1 MAKILLLDYEKE
13 DYELLQERNY
23 DVEFAETNWKSL
35 TTDILIVPK
44 NCRIVFYQLNSEN
57 PASGLH
63 SEDTEKFQKIIDQG
77 GAIICFIGRCK
88 QFQLTNFTGEYP
100 NLDMQNYDI
109 PNPIDSIQESPYD
122 RIFKEYG
129 QFISYANTLFNVV
142 LPVGETISMAAWD
155 PNLDEKLTVLATG
168 ADGLPLSVKIQRGKG
183 FLIFL
188 PWFGDHNNTITEL
201 FLDHILP
208 EVSPHLYEE
217 ETAPP
222 VSPKEPQ
229 QEISEEEEEELP
241 DLSKELEAA
250 EDTAAETKPPEDELP
265 ELEETDGPPT
275 EAESTETETL
285 EEASEDLSQPKEEEE
300 EEVSWEEPEEG
311 TAPGIPEEPP
321 EAGIEDDLELEVE
334 ESEGVETPEEEP
346 LQEKSIEIEEDEE
359 SEDIEIPESEL
370 ETREEEAEPEKTL
383 EEELEIEEELEFEEE
398 TEKIIPGDEEE
409 IPSWEEEVESKKQET
424 EIEEGI
430 EQKTPGEE
438 EHFGE
443 LEEESP
449 SPEEKK
455 EETRTGIEE
464 QGIEEELEKE
474 EEIPAEEEPTLPPE
488 EIEEETEVSEEL
500 EEEEGTEIPE
510 VPVEEPE
517 SEIQPEEET
526 PAETPDDYIYEQKS
540 IPDTVLLE
548 EEEKSSEIVEEEI
561 PIETEEV
568 SEPFESEQE
577 EEKEKQVSWME
588 KDEYM
593 FPSVKEISDKI
604 DEERIKYEEKIQ
616 KLRDSLSEIKEK
628 EQIVFTKLL
637 TAEGEELKQAVLSTL
652 EYLGGKKVIDVREL
666 WKDEERGPEEDIWLL
681 KDDKKPVEDKIK
693 KDSVILVTVK
703 SSEKEAKDDECSS
716 IQKYKGRRMQEFH
729 NTDMKAI
736 LIGNYFRN
744 IEPKLRQNPFSED
757 QIAEAKIDRNAL
769 LTTYELF
776 QAIQAEKRKK
786 INKAEIVK
794 QLENKMGLIS
804 FEY

>member
-44 NCRIVFYQLNSEN
+44 NCRVVFYQLNSEN

-109 PNPIDSIQESPYD
+109 PNPIDSIQEPPFD
-122 RIFKEYG
+122 RIFKEYS

-168 ADGLPLSVKIQRGKG
+168 ADGLPLSVKIQREKG
-183 FLIFL
+183 FFIFL

-208 EVSPHLYEE
+208 EAFPHLFEE
-217 ETAPP
+217 EAAPAI
-222 VSPKEPQ
+222 SPKEPKK
-229 QEISEEEEEELP
+229 EIPEEESLPDLSEELEAEEVSAADTEPTEEELPDLEETEAPSAEAESVETETPEKSEDLYEPSEEEEEE
-241 DLSKELEAA
+241 
-250 EDTAAETKPPEDELP
+250 
-265 ELEETDGPPT
+265 
-275 EAESTETETL
+275 
-285 EEASEDLSQPKEEEE
+285 
-300 EEVSWEEPEEG
+300 SWEEPKATIPE
-311 TAPGIPEEPP
+311 IPEEPP
-321 EAGIEDDLELEVE
+321 KADIEDEFELEE
-334 ESEGVETPEEEP
+334 EKSEGLETPEEETP
-346 LQEKSIEIEEDEE
+346 MEEQIEIEEEEE
-359 SEDIEIPESEL
+359 SEDLEIPESEFEPSPEGDA
-370 ETREEEAEPEKTL
+370 ETGEKTL
-383 EEELEIEEELEFEEE
+383 EDELEIEEELEFIEE
-398 TEKIIPGDEEE
+398 TEDIKPGDEED
-409 IPSWEEEVESKKQET
+409 IPSWEEEASPEAQEIDVEVEET
-424 EIEEGI
+424 ISSEEKD
-430 EQKTPGEE
+430 QL
-438 EHFGE
+438 GE
-443 LEEESP
+443 LEEGTP
-449 SPEEKK
+449 PPEEKK
-455 EETRTGIEE
+455 EETKTGFEEQEIEEAPVETEQELEIEE
-464 QGIEEELEKE
+464 QP
-474 EEIPAEEEPTLPPE
+474 PAEEEPAPPE
-488 EIEEETEVSEEL
+488 EIEVTEEFEQ
-500 EEEEGTEIPE
+500 EEGAEIPE
-510 VPVEEPE
+510 VSAEETE
-517 SEIQPEEET
+517 SRETQPEEEA
-526 PAETPDDYIYEQKS
+526 PVETQDDYVYEQKS

-548 EEEKSSEIVEEEI
+548 EEEKTSETIEAEIPPEAEEI
-561 PIETEEV
+561 SPPVEAGYEG
-568 SEPFESEQE
+568 
-577 EEKEKQVSWME
+577 EKEEQVPWIE

-593 FPSVKEISDKI
+593 FPSVKEISDKLE
-604 DEERIKYEEKIQ
+604 EERIKYEEKMQ
-616 KLRDSLSEIKEK
+616 KLLDSMNEIKEK
-628 EQIVFTKLL
+628 EQIVFAKLL

-703 SSEKEAKDDECSS
+703 SSDEGAKDDECSS

-736 LIGNYFRN
+736 LIGNYYRQV
-744 IEPKLRQNPFSED
+744 EPKLRKNPFSDD

-794 QLENKMGLIS
+794 QLETKMGLIS

>member
-1 MAKILLLDYEKE
+1 MAKILLLDYEKD

-23 DVEFAETNWKSL
+23 DVDFAETNWKSL

-44 NCRIVFYQLNSEN
+44 NCRVVFYQLNSEN

-63 SEDTEKFQKIIDQG
+63 SEDTEKFKKIIDQG

-109 PNPIDSIQESPYD
+109 PNPIDFIQEPPFD

-168 ADGLPLSVKIQRGKG
+168 SDGLPLSVMIQRGKG
-183 FLIFL
+183 FFVFL

-208 EVSPHLYEE
+208 EFSPHLFDEE
-217 ETAPP
+217 AAPA
-222 VSPKEPQ
+222 VSPKEPKK
-229 QEISEEEEEELP
+229 EIPEEESLPDLSEELEAEKVSAADAEPTEEELP
-241 DLSKELEAA
+241 DL
-250 EDTAAETKPPEDELP
+250 
-265 ELEETDGPPT
+265 EETEAPSA
-275 EAESTETETL
+275 EAESIETETP
-285 EEASEDLSQPKEEEE
+285 EKPEDSYEPGEEEE
-300 EEVSWEEPEEG
+300 EESWEEPEATIPE
-311 TAPGIPEEPP
+311 IPEEPP
-321 EAGIEDDLELEVE
+321 KSGIEDEFELEE
-334 ESEGVETPEEEP
+334 EKNEGLETLEEETPAEE
-346 LQEKSIEIEEDEE
+346 QIEIEAEEE
-359 SEDIEIPESEL
+359 SEDLEIPESEF
-370 ETREEEAEPEKTL
+370 EPGPEGDTGTEGKTL
-383 EEELEIEEELEFEEE
+383 EDELEIEEELEFVEE
-398 TEKIIPGDEEE
+398 TEDIKPGDEED
-409 IPSWEEEVESKKQET
+409 ISSWDEEASAVAPET
-424 EIEEGI
+424 EGDIEEKI
-430 EQKTPGEE
+430 SSEKEEQ
-438 EHFGE
+438 FGE
-443 LEEESP
+443 LEEETP
-449 SPEEKK
+449 PPEEKMEETKTGVEEQEIEESPEET
-455 EETRTGIEE
+455 EQELEIEE
-464 QGIEEELEKE
+464 
-474 EEIPAEEEPTLPPE
+474 PAPPE
-488 EIEEETEVSEEL
+488 EIEEEMEVSEEFEL
-500 EEEEGTEIPE
+500 EEEAKISEVSAEETESPE
-510 VPVEEPE
+510 T
-517 SEIQPEEET
+517 QPEEET
-526 PAETPDDYIYEQKS
+526 PKEPQDDYIYEQKS

-548 EEEKSSEIVEEEI
+548 EEEEKASTTIEEEI
-561 PIETEEV
+561 PPQAEEI
-568 SEPFESEQE
+568 SPPLEAGYEG
-577 EEKEKQVSWME
+577 EKEEQVPWIE

-604 DEERIKYEEKIQ
+604 EEERIKYEEKIQ
-616 KLRDSLSEIKEK
+616 KLLDSMNEIKEK
-628 EQIVFTKLL
+628 EQIVFAKLL

-703 SSEKEAKDDECSS
+703 SSDEGAMDDECSS

-736 LIGNYFRN
+736 LIGNYFRQV
-744 IEPKLRQNPFSED
+744 EPKLRKNPFSDD

-776 QAIQAEKRKK
+776 QAVQAEKKK
-786 INKAEIVK
+786 KLNKAEIVK
-794 QLENKMGLIS
+794 QLETKMGLIS